1 MPSRHG
7 AIVQSKDGPQ
17 CRLGIRQV
25 FDPWIDAKLLNL
37 QGYNIRHPKA
47 QPLHIEFHF
56 RRVVTRLLCSL
67 GRFYQCARGYD
78 RFLEAGGLAGPDP
91 ILAFEIP
98 EEGGIAADSVF
109 HYLTLFIDDLARMIP
124 FVLIEN
130 EDERREPLG
139 FTQLKNW
146 VINGQL
152 PASQTVRDLFAAL
165 GQEDSWWSLGFG
177 WGEGMRQRLTHYTDL
192 VYFSASTKAGDTK
205 MTSDIS
211 LITIGG
217 PPRGV
222 DFETA
227 LQNLLTSLCEW
238 LDQLD
243 QELLSHLTER
253 LAGQGVHWEP
263 FNDPV
268 PVFKLPQPGEAR
280 LDASHYLYLPLC
292 SEASSATAGS
302 TAPER
307 SST

>member
-1 MPSRHG
+1 M
-7 AIVQSKDGPQ
+7 
-17 CRLGIRQV
+17 
-25 FDPWIDAKLLNL
+25 
-37 QGYNIRHPKA
+37 QGHNIRHPEDR
-47 QPLHIEFHF
+47 PLYIEYHF
-56 RRVVTRLLCSL
+56 RRVVIRLVRSL
-67 GRFYQCARGYD
+67 GRLYQYARQYD

-91 ILAFEIP
+91 VLVFEIP
-98 EEGGIAADSVF
+98 EEAGIAADSVF
-109 HYLTLFIDDLARMIP
+109 HYLTLFIDDLARIIP
-124 FVLIEN
+124 FVLIEDG
-130 EDERREPLG
+130 DEPKEPDG
-139 FTQLKNW
+139 FSVLKGQ
-146 VINGQL
+146 VIKGQL

-165 GQEDSWWSLGFG
+165 DQEDSWWSLGFG

-211 LITIGG
+211 LIRIGG
-217 PPRGV
+217 QAKGIELE
-222 DFETA
+222 DA
-227 LQNLLTSLCEW
+227 LQNLLSGLCEW

-263 FNDPV
+263 LNDPV

-280 LDASHYLYLPLC
+280 LDTSHYLYLPLC

-302 TAPER
+302 TATER